1 MSPIALLKETM
12 YALGIFLLLH
22 MHFYDFVTDK
32 TRLQKVVWN
41 SVWKTMKEREN
52 PPYFSTEI
60 TGIFSSKEI
69 LILFCLWIEDD
80 VEMTQTKK
88 N

>member
-1 MSPIALLKETM
+1 MSPISLLKETM

-22 MHFYDFVTDK
+22 VHFYEFVTEK

-41 SVWKTMKEREN
+41 SAWKMMKEREN
-52 PPYFSTEI
+52 PLYFSTKI

-69 LILFCLWIEDD
+69 LILFCPWVEDD
-80 VEMTQTKK
+80 VEMT
-88 N
+88 

>member
-1 MSPIALLKETM
+1 M

-22 MHFYDFVTDK
+22 VHFYKFVTDK
-32 TRLQKVVWN
+32 MRLQKVVWN
-41 SVWKTMKEREN
+41 SDWKIMKEREN
-52 PPYFSTEI
+52 PPYFSTKI
-60 TGIFSSKEI
+60 TGIFSSKA
-69 LILFCLWIEDD
+69 ILFCLWVEDD